1 MLGPGRT
8 SRIVLDHRARLGQ
21 AGRVTVTVRPLQ
33 PGDRDAATAA
43 DRASMQTFW
52 DAGIPLPD
60 DPDEELEGDL
70 LLVGLLDGQVA
81 GVACVDLHDG
91 AWHLAQMSVHP
102 SAQRRGV
109 GSALLLDVVARAA
122 AAGASAVTLTTFR
135 DVPWNMPFYARLG
148 FVEIPPAELDDDLV
162 ATLRDEAARG
172 LVPERRVAMRLR
184 LRRPD
189 TARAR

>member
-1 MLGPGRT
+1 MPGPGRT

-91 AWHLAQMSVHP
+91 ARHLAQMSVHP

-135 DVPWNMPFYARLG
+135 DVPFNGPFYARHG
-148 FVEIPPAELDDDLV
+148 FEPVDESLHPWLAE
-162 ATLRDEAARG
+162 ARMH
-172 LVPERRVAMRLR
+172 ERAEGIDVLPRTAMRLA
-184 LRRPD
+184 LPD
-189 TARAR
+189 GPDA